1 MLGILPQAW
10 IVLTAFVVSIVFN
23 LFLTLFNQKYR
34 RVVFKDSTQEIIM
47 YFVSIFVM
55 GIILS
60 YSAQCSI
67 QGSYVM
73 PSCNI
78 FVWIMTALV
87 VVLTLWCIGCKV
99 YKFLIKNEGTTKKTD
114 QEYEDIEEQNM

>member
-10 IVLTAFVVSIVFN
+10 IVLSAFVVSIIFN
-23 LFLTLFNQKYR
+23 LFLTFFNQKYR
-34 RVVFKDSTQEIIM
+34 RVVFKDSTQEIIV

-87 VVLTLWCIGCKV
+87 VVLTLCCVGWKV
-99 YKFLIKNEGTTKKTD
+99 YTYLIKKDGAKKKTD
-114 QEYEDIEEQNM
+114 QEYEDIEERYM